1 MLQKQ
6 NRLTKKK
13 DYDNVIK
20 NGRIFNT
27 PLFRLR
33 TIKNNLGLTRVGII
47 TSLKISKKSTV
58 RNRLRRQVREV
69 FRLNIDKIHPGYD
82 VVITISG
89 SMTGKKYPEIREEVL
104 KALKTIKLI
113 SNS

>member
-1 MLQKQ
+1 MLLKQ

-13 DYDNVIK
+13 DYDNVIR
-20 NGRIFNT
+20 NGRVFNT

-58 RNRLRRQVREV
+58 RNRLKRQVREV
-69 FRLNIDKIHPGYD
+69 FRLNVAKIQPGYD
-82 VVITISG
+82 IVITISG
-89 SMTGKKYPEIREEVL
+89 SMTGKKYGEIQEEIL
-104 KALKTIKLI
+104 RALRTIKLL
-113 SNS
+113 